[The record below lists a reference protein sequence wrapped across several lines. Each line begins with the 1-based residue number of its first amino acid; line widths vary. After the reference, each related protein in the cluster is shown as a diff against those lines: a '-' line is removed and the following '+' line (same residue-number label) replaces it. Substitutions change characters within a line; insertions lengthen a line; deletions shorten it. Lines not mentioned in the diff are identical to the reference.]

1 MGILVTF
8 VLLLLWAI
16 FAVMILGVIMSWVD
30 PTRRFTFTR
39 VVNDI
44 TDPIVAPI
52 RAIVPPIGFFDISY
66 LIAIILVQVLIRLM
80 ESVR

>member
-1 MGILVTF
+1 MSIFITIVWF
-8 VLLLLWAI
+8 LLWAI
-16 FAVMILGVIMSWVD
+16 FVAMMVGFLMSWFD
-30 PTRRFTFTR
+30 PNRRWAITRIAF
-39 VVNDI
+39 DI

-66 LIAIILVQVLIRLM
+66 IITIILVQVLIRLV